1 MSHLLNALSQRRVTA
16 VIQARPARWAKH
28 LFDPYLNRLLKRH
41 FHGIYLLGDL
51 PGPDPALPLL
61 LAPNHSS
68 WWDGFLAYF
77 LNLRRF
83 GRPFYVMMLESELSK
98 YPFFSRLGAYS
109 IDPGQPKS
117 VVASLQYT
125 VKLLDRSPAPLV
137 SIFPQGELLPWGKR
151 PLNFKR
157 GIAWLG
163 EHYPGKVNILP
174 LAIRCEHLG
183 EQRPE
188 AFFLFGKNL
197 VCGPGNFPG
206 IRALE
211 ELEESLLQDLALRI
225 VNREKGEPLLQ
236 GRLSL
241 NRKVD
246 LFFGKTAAR

>member
-1 MSHLLNALSQRRVTA
+1 M
-16 VIQARPARWAKH
+16 IQARPARWAKR

-41 FHGIYLLGDL
+41 FHGIHLYGDL
-51 PGPDPALPLL
+51 PEPHPALPLL
-61 LAPNHSS
+61 LIPNHST

-83 GRPFYVMMLESELSK
+83 GRPFYLMMLESELSK
-98 YPFFSRLGAYS
+98 YRFFSRLGAYS

-125 VKLLDRSPAPLV
+125 AKLLERSPAPLV

-157 GIAWLG
+157 GIARVG
-163 EHYPGKVNILP
+163 EYYPGKMNLLS

-188 AFFLFGKNL
+188 AFFLFGENRL
-197 VCGPGNFPG
+197 CDAANFPG
-206 IRALE
+206 IEELEKNEERLLE
-211 ELEESLLQDLALRI
+211 ELSRRI
-225 VNREKGEPLLQ
+225 ANREKGEPLLR